1 MKTPTAKHIITG
13 LAITVVLVSVV
24 SALILLGSPAEE
36 RMRRLD
42 ERRVDDL
49 ERLERAVGLYW
60 TRHAR
65 LPASLAELSQEPGV
79 NVNLRD
85 PETAEPYEYRLLP
98 ESGAYELCAEFQ
110 RDSAEESQRNEE
122 IDFWLHGSGR
132 HCFQL
137 EARDIRDPR
146 EDERRMSRN

>member
-13 LAITVVLVSVV
+13 LAITVALASVV

-42 ERRVDDL
+42 DRRVDDL
-49 ERLERAVGLYW
+49 ERLERAVNLYW

-65 LPASLAELSQEPGV
+65 LPASLAELSEEPGV
-79 NVNLRD
+79 NMNLRD
-85 PETAEPYEYRLLP
+85 PETAEPYEYRVLLK
-98 ESGAYELCAEFQ
+98 ADTYELCADFQ
-110 RDSAEESQRNEE
+110 RDTAEEFQRNEE

-146 EDERRMSRN
+146 EDEEYD